1 MTDLPPHSRDALMF
15 RVGYLQ
21 STCDQ
26 MQSTCD
32 KILARVTGSTATP
45 SIWVRVH
52 ELSRKADLAHKLYK
66 VLVWSRLVSWPTYAY
81 LGLRWLGWL

>member
-26 MQSTCD
+26 
-32 KILARVTGSTATP
+32 ILARVTAQRSTATP
-45 SIWVRVH
+45 SIWTRMH